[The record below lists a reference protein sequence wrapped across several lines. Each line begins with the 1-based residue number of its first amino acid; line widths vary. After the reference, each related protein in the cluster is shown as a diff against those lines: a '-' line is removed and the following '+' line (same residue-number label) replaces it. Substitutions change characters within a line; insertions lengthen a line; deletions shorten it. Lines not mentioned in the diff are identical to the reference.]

1 MSMADPID
9 FYFDFSSPY
18 GYLAAVQIEAIA
30 AKHRRAVAWRPHLLG
45 VAFKLTNARPLV
57 DMPIKSDYFKHDWDR
72 FARMLGVPL
81 KLPSPFPFLA
91 VNPSRAFFWLQ
102 ARDPALAVRFAKAAY
117 HASFGEARDISGADA
132 CADIAA
138 TLGVDKAEVK
148 AGIGA
153 PGTKEKLR
161 VEVDAALARNVFGSP
176 FVIVDGEA
184 FWGADRLNQVDRWL
198 EKRW

>member
-1 MSMADPID
+1 MADPID

-30 AKHRRAVAWRPHLLG
+30 AKHNRAVNWRPHLLG
-45 VAFKLTNARPLV
+45 VAFKLTNSKPLV
-57 DMPIKSDYFKHDWDR
+57 DMPIKSDYILHDWDR
-72 FARMLGVPL
+72 FARLLGVPL

-91 VNPSRAFFWLQ
+91 VNASRAFFWLQ
-102 ARDPALAVRFAKAAY
+102 GKDPALAVRFAKAAY
-117 HASFGEARDISGADA
+117 HAAFGEARDISGADA

-138 TLGVDKAEVK
+138 TLGVDKSDVK

-153 PGTKEKLR
+153 PATKEKLR
-161 VEVDAALARNVFGSP
+161 AEVDAALALNVFGSP
-176 FVIVDGEA
+176 FVIADGEA
-184 FWGADRLNQVDRWL
+184 FWGADRLDQVDRWL